1 MVRHLYGGSTSDY
14 TAEVVNNYQRRVGGV
29 ILDVRRVDTKAGV
42 TGFLVPPDWDGVAFP
57 TTTLPDGSTVANRIV
72 SDRDGDIRFLGPDGL
87 TARLEV
93 RTTATGNRRAGD
105 WWILDGQPPPIVEGG
120 DVDALRGALMQY
132 VDTRIADATLGDVDL
147 SGLATQA
154 QLTAAVDAVRA
165 QIPTL
170 PDLTGFVDEDDAR
183 SIADAAAAA
192 ALAGYQPPTPD
203 LSGYAQTTDLEALR
217 SALAALLMRVEN
229 LENGTTPTDPP
240 ADAYSDTYEDAY

>member
-14 TAEVVNNYQRRVGGV
+14 TAEVVNNYQRRVPGV

-42 TGFLVPPDWDGVAFP
+42 TDLVVPADWDGVAFP
-57 TTTLPDGSTVANRIV
+57 AGRVV

-105 WWILDGQPPPIVEGG
+105 WWILDGQPPPVLEGG

-132 VDTRIADATLGDVDL
+132 VDTRIADAVLGDVDL

-192 ALAGYQPPTPD
+192 VLAAYQPPTPD
-203 LSGYAQTTDLEALR
+203 LSGYALKSDLDAAL
-217 SALAALLMRVEN
+217 SAVAALLMRVEN

>member
-1 MVRHLYGGSTSDY
+1 
-14 TAEVVNNYQRRVGGV
+14 
-29 ILDVRRVDTKAGV
+29 
-42 TGFLVPPDWDGVAFP
+42 
-57 TTTLPDGSTVANRIV
+57 LPDGSVVANRIV

-105 WWILDGQPPPIVEGG
+105 WWILDGQPPPVLEGG
-120 DVDALRGALMQY
+120 DVDALRATLMQY

-183 SIADAAAAA
+183 SIADLAVAT
-192 ALAGYQPPTPD
+192 ALAAYTPPTPD
-203 LSGYAQTTDLEALR
+203 LTGYARLTDTAALQ
-217 SALAALLMRVEN
+217 SALAAALLRIEN
-229 LENGTTPTDPP
+229 LENGTAPTDPLP
-240 ADAYSDTYEDAY
+240 DTYSDIYSDIY